1 MTDWQAPWAILM
13 TQCDGI
19 STIHETVYEDRFGYV
34 NELRKM
40 GADIHFFAPQIKYP
54 ERVYNFNWSDKK
66 TGFHQAIRIK
76 GPTKLHNAVL
86 EVADLRAGATMV
98 LAALTAPGESVVL
111 GIDHIDRGYEN
122 LDGGLRKLGAKI
134 ERKRE

>member
-1 MTDWQAPWAILM
+1 
-13 TQCDGI
+13 
-19 STIHETVYEDRFGYV
+19 
-34 NELRKM
+34 
-40 GADIHFFAPQIKYP
+40 
-54 ERVYNFNWSDKK
+54 
-66 TGFHQAIRIK
+66 
-76 GPTKLHNAVL
+76 
-86 EVADLRAGATMV
+86 MV